1 MSMKTTILTFAFA
14 LLVLPTAGHTADDN
28 GGFGASF
35 ANEGHAG
42 LELESYF
49 SGTLKNFETPLAYE
63 ETANDIALDGS
74 ALQDIE
80 PAAGEELSTDAEI
93 MHDEIHMDETPAETV
108 IEDIAE

>member
-14 LLVLPTAGHTADDN
+14 LLVLPAAGHTAEDN

-42 LELESYF
+42 
-49 SGTLKNFETPLAYE
+49 FETPLAYE

>member
-28 GGFGASF
+28 GGFGSSF

-42 LELESYF
+42 
-49 SGTLKNFETPLAYE
+49 FETPLAYE